1 MTLSRTSS
9 LPAANAVDGS
19 IPFTDLSFQ
28 WRQIEAKAQPDIRAL
43 FEDSTFCLGPF
54 VERFEKAI
62 ADYLGVAHAIG
73 VNSGTSALHLALIAA
88 GIGRGDK
95 VLVPSY
101 TFVATAWG
109 VLYVG
114 GTPVL
119 CDIEEESANIDLAD
133 AEKRLDP
140 AVKAIIPVHLYGQP
154 ADMARVMAFAA
165 RHRLVVIEDAAQ
177 AIGARFNGRCLG
189 TFGLCGCYSFYP
201 AKNLGAAGEAG
212 LVVTA
217 DDATARRLRALRHH
231 AQTDRYVH
239 TELGFNYRMEGL
251 QGLVLGH
258 KLPLLDVWTESRRKL
273 ARAYQERLAG
283 LPLSLPQVVHD
294 DHVFHLYV
302 VRSKDRDR
310 LRDYLQRAGIETGLH
325 YPIPLH
331 AQPALARWVSDP
343 QSFPVADQYARECL
357 SLPLFVGMTE
367 EQIDRVCGT
376 IGRFFRQE
384 QV

>member
-1 MTLSRTSS
+1 MTLVHAS
-9 LPAANAVDGS
+9 LPPSNSADDI

-28 WRQIEAKAQPDIRAL
+28 WRQIEAEALPDIRRL

-54 VERFEKAI
+54 VERFERAV
-62 ADYLGVAHAIG
+62 AEYLGVAHAIG

-88 GIGRGDK
+88 GIGPGDK

-101 TFVATAWG
+101 TFVATAWA

-114 GTPVL
+114 ATPVM
-119 CDIEEESANIDLAD
+119 CDVEDASANIDLAD
-133 AEKRLDP
+133 AERRMDR

-154 ADMARVMAFAA
+154 ADLTGVMAFAA
-165 RHRLVVIEDAAQ
+165 RHRLAMIEDAAQ
-177 AIGARFNGRCLG
+177 VIGARFDGRHVG
-189 TFGLCGCYSFYP
+189 TFGLCGCFSFYP

-212 LVVTA
+212 LIVTSDHA
-217 DDATARRLRALRHH
+217 IAYRLRALRHH
-231 AQTDRYVH
+231 AQTERYLH
-239 TELGFNYRMEGL
+239 AELGFNYRMEGL

-258 KLPLLDVWTESRRKL
+258 KLPLLDGWTETRRKL
-273 ARAYQERLAG
+273 ARRYGQRLAG
-283 LPLSLPQVVHD
+283 LPLTLPDIVHQ

-310 LRDYLQRAGIETGLH
+310 LRDYLQWAGIETGLH

-331 AQPALARWVSDP
+331 AQPALARFVSDP
-343 QSFPVADQYARECL
+343 QSFPVADKYARECL

-367 EQIDRVCGT
+367 VQIDRVCET
-376 IGRFFRQE
+376 IRRFFH
-384 QV
+384 

>member
-1 MTLSRTSS
+1 MTSRPTSL
-9 LPAANAVDGS
+9 LPAGS
-19 IPFTDLSFQ
+19 RADLPIPFTDLSIQ
-28 WRQIEAKAQPDIRAL
+28 WRQIEGKALPDIHRL
-43 FEDSTFCLGPF
+43 FQNGAFSLGPF
-54 VERFEKAI
+54 VAQFEQA
-62 ADYLGVAHAIG
+62 AAGYLGIAHAIG
-73 VNSGTSALHLALIAA
+73 VNSGTSALHLALIVA
-88 GIGRGDK
+88 GIGPGDK

-101 TFVATAWG
+101 TFVATAWA

-114 GTPVL
+114 ATPVL

-133 AEKRLDP
+133 AEERLDA

-154 ADMARVMAFAA
+154 ADMAGVMAFAA

-177 AIGARFNGRCLG
+177 AIGARFDGRYVG

-251 QGLVLGH
+251 QGLVLSH
-258 KLPLLDVWTESRRKL
+258 KLPLLDGWTESRRKL
-273 ARAYQERLAG
+273 ARIYQERLAG
-283 LPLSLPQVVHD
+283 LPLRLPQVVHN

-302 VRSKDRDR
+302 VRTADRDP
-310 LRDYLQRAGIETGLH
+310 LRDHLRQAGIETGLH

-331 AQPALARWVSDP
+331 AQPALASFVSDP
-343 QSFPVADQYARECL
+343 QSFPVADRYARECL
-357 SLPLFVGMTE
+357 SLPLFTGMTE
-367 EQIDRVCGT
+367 GQLGRVCET
-376 IGRFFRQE
+376 IGCFFRQKNR
-384 QV
+384 